1 MKLTTRLACAFLALA
16 MAPGLLAQGYPAKP
30 IRLIVPFPPG
40 GPTDIHSRWAAQQLN
55 VAFGQPV
62 VVENRAGAGGIIGTE
77 AAAKAAPDGYTLVGG
92 NPGPL
97 TIAPSL
103 RKQLAYDPV
112 RDFAPI
118 TLIARN
124 ASAWCVHPSVPAKGL
139 KEFVALAK
147 ARPGTINYAT
157 PGVGTVGHLAIEHF
171 STLTGIKLNHVP
183 YKGAALYTV
192 DLLAGNIDFA
202 QIQIFQAAPFVR
214 EGKLRAIGVTAMRAR
229 RCCPTCRPCAEQG
242 INGFSSYNWN
252 GVLAPAGTPRTV
264 IDRIHDVL
272 AKSLTNPEIRK
283 QMETIGYELAGEGP
297 AEYAAFIRP
306 KSRNGR
312 RWRKRRASSR
322 SDQCTRAR
330 RSSG

>member
-1 MKLTTRLACAFLALA
+1 MKLTTRFACAFLALA
-16 MAPGLLAQGYPAKP
+16 MAPGLLAQSYPSKP

-77 AAAKAAPDGYTLVGG
+77 VAAKAAPDGYTLVGG

-157 PGVGTVGHLAIEHF
+157 PGVGTVGHLAIEHL

-192 DLLAGNIDFA
+192 DLLAGNMDFA
-202 QIQIFQAAPFVR
+202 QIQIFQAAPYVR
-214 EGKLRAIGVTAMRAR
+214 DGKLRALGVTAVAR
-229 RCCPTCRPCAEQG
+229 SPLLPDVPTAQEQG
-242 INGFSSYNWN
+242 VKGYSSYNWN

-264 IDRIHDVL
+264 VDRIHAVL
-272 AKSLTNPEIRK
+272 SKSLTNPDTRK
-283 QMETIGYELAGEGP
+283 QMEAIGYEVSGEGP
-297 AEYAAFIRP
+297 AEYAAFIKAEIEKWAKVAKAAGIQP
-306 KSRNGR
+306 E
-312 RWRKRRASSR
+312 
-322 SDQCTRAR
+322 
-330 RSSG
+330 